1 MDAMY
6 TDSYEVDHLTSC
18 GCDDSGVTFDPSG
31 ELAPPLPPV
40 DFDVQPDSS
49 FDVMA
54 PGQPGSTDVSYDV
67 APEFTPDV
75 TTIPTPD
82 TLPPA
87 PSCGP
92 ETEVAPD
99 LTTIPV
105 PDAPPAPFGSVEGEG
120 SFDVTGL
127 GQPGST
133 DGSIDVIG
141 LGQPGNTDVGPDASI
156 DVIGLGQP
164 GNDAPVA
171 PEPTIS
177 YDGGQPLDEPLVITD
192 AAPAVGPYFEPT
204 TMGTGFVLGDA
215 VHVDAP
221 SEAIVGGFVLGDA
234 VHVDA
239 PSEAVVGGYLLDQ
252 SGMGSSPVPGLY
264 NLFNM
269 VDDPITKIQILGM
282 INSQNHMTDV
292 WLSDF
297 TASII

>member
-6 TDSYEVDHLTSC
+6 TENFEDDHLVGC
-18 GCDDSGVTFDPSG
+18 CDDAGVTFDPSG

-40 DFDVQPDSS
+40 DFDVQPDAS

-127 GQPGST
+127 GQPGTT
-133 DGSIDVIG
+133 DVAPDSSIDVIG
-141 LGQPGNTDVGPDASI
+141 LGQPGNTDVAVDTSGWLDSMDQPAATDAPAPEFGVS
-156 DVIGLGQP
+156 VIGGQSLFE
-164 GNDAPVA
+164 PV
-171 PEPTIS
+171 
-177 YDGGQPLDEPLVITD
+177 VITD
-192 AAPAVGPYFEPT
+192 AAPS
-204 TMGTGFVLGDA
+204 
-215 VHVDAP
+215 VD
-221 SEAIVGGFVLGDA
+221 
-234 VHVDA
+234 
-239 PSEAVVGGYLLDQ
+239 
-252 SGMGSSPVPGLY
+252 PGLTTS
-264 NLFNM
+264 
-269 VDDPITKIQILGM
+269 VIGGESIDTTVAGDPAWTTSVIGDTPLSPMYQLLAMAHDPLQQAQILGM

>member
-6 TDSYEVDHLTSC
+6 TENFEDDHLVGC
-18 GCDDSGVTFDPSG
+18 CDDAGVTFDPSG

-40 DFDVQPDSS
+40 DFDVQPDAS

-75 TTIPTPD
+75 TAIPTPD
-82 TLPPA
+82 APPPA
-87 PSCGP
+87 PLAEAPADDCGP
-92 ETEVAPD
+92 
-99 LTTIPV
+99 
-105 PDAPPAPFGSVEGEG
+105 PPAPFGSVEGEG

-127 GQPGST
+127 GQPEHRRL
-133 DGSIDVIG
+133 DDVIG
-141 LGQPGNTDVGPDASI
+141 RGRTEASI

-164 GNDAPVA
+164 GNDAPVV

-282 INSQNHMTDV
+282 INSQNNMADI

>member
-6 TDSYEVDHLTSC
+6 TESFEDDHLVGC
-18 GCDDSGVTFDPSG
+18 CDDAGVTFDPSG

-40 DFDVQPDSS
+40 DVDVQPDAS

-99 LTTIPV
+99 VTTIPV

-127 GQPGST
+127 GQPGTT
-133 DGSIDVIG
+133 DVAPDTSIDVIG
-141 LGQPGNTDVGPDASI
+141 LGQPGNTDVAVDTSGWLDSMDQPAATDAPAPEFGVS
-156 DVIGLGQP
+156 VIGGQSLFE
-164 GNDAPVA
+164 PV
-171 PEPTIS
+171 
-177 YDGGQPLDEPLVITD
+177 VITD
-192 AAPAVGPYFEPT
+192 AAPS
-204 TMGTGFVLGDA
+204 
-215 VHVDAP
+215 VD
-221 SEAIVGGFVLGDA
+221 
-234 VHVDA
+234 
-239 PSEAVVGGYLLDQ
+239 
-252 SGMGSSPVPGLY
+252 PGLTTS
-264 NLFNM
+264 
-269 VDDPITKIQILGM
+269 VIGGESIDTTVAGDPAWTTSVIGDTPLSPMYQLLAMAHDPLQQAQILGM

>member
-6 TDSYEVDHLTSC
+6 TDTYEVDHLVGC
-18 GCDDSGVTFDPSG
+18 CDDAGVTFDPSG

-40 DFDVQPDSS
+40 DVDVQPDAS

-127 GQPGST
+127 GQPGTT
-133 DGSIDVIG
+133 DVAPDTSIDVIG
-141 LGQPGNTDVGPDASI
+141 LGQPGNTDVAVDTSGWLDSMDQPAATDAPAPEFGVS
-156 DVIGLGQP
+156 VIGGQSLFE
-164 GNDAPVA
+164 PV
-171 PEPTIS
+171 
-177 YDGGQPLDEPLVITD
+177 VITD
-192 AAPAVGPYFEPT
+192 AAPS
-204 TMGTGFVLGDA
+204 
-215 VHVDAP
+215 VD
-221 SEAIVGGFVLGDA
+221 
-234 VHVDA
+234 
-239 PSEAVVGGYLLDQ
+239 
-252 SGMGSSPVPGLY
+252 PGLTTS
-264 NLFNM
+264 
-269 VDDPITKIQILGM
+269 VIGGESIDTTVAGDPAWTTSVIGDTPLSPMYQLLAMAHDPLQQAQILGM

>member
-6 TDSYEVDHLTSC
+6 TENFEDDHLVGC
-18 GCDDSGVTFDPSG
+18 CDDAGVTFDPSG

-127 GQPGST
+127 GQPGHPDVAPDT
-133 DGSIDVIG
+133 SIDVIG
-141 LGQPGNTDVGPDASI
+141 LGQPGNEGPVDTAAPDAIEVIGLGQPGNPVVDADTGGI

-164 GNDAPVA
+164 GNPVIDAPTV
-171 PEPTIS
+171 
-177 YDGGQPLDEPLVITD
+177 
-192 AAPAVGPYFEPT
+192 
-204 TMGTGFVLGDA
+204 GFVGGSAPLEMTIVPGDGSTQVDEQSAGLGVISGGPDDPLAAVLANADKPVDA
-215 VHVDAP
+215 VTLA
-221 SEAIVGGFVLGDA
+221 VLMESQRTMNEIWTSDK
-234 VHVDA
+234 
-239 PSEAVVGGYLLDQ
+239 
-252 SGMGSSPVPGLY
+252 SS
-264 NLFNM
+264 
-269 VDDPITKIQILGM
+269 
-282 INSQNHMTDV
+282 S
-292 WLSDF
+292 S
-297 TASII
+297 

>member
-40 DFDVQPDSS
+40 DFDVQPDAS

-127 GQPGST
+127 GQPGTT
-133 DGSIDVIG
+133 DVAPDTSIDVIG
-141 LGQPGNTDVGPDASI
+141 LGQPGNTDVAPDTSI

-164 GNDAPVA
+164 GNTDVAVDTSGWLDSMDQPAATDAPA
-171 PEPTIS
+171 PEFGVSVI
-177 YDGGQPLDEPLVITD
+177 GGQSLFEPVVITD
-192 AAPAVGPYFEPT
+192 AAPS
-204 TMGTGFVLGDA
+204 
-215 VHVDAP
+215 VD
-221 SEAIVGGFVLGDA
+221 
-234 VHVDA
+234 
-239 PSEAVVGGYLLDQ
+239 
-252 SGMGSSPVPGLY
+252 PGLTTS
-264 NLFNM
+264 
-269 VDDPITKIQILGM
+269 VIGGESIDTTVAGDPAWTTSVIGDTPLSPMYQLLAMAHDPLQQAQILGM